1 MRARPVR
8 AVAVITAVTLLTLLG
23 GCLFEPE
30 EPALDIGA
38 EAAYNDDD
46 ITIPFRVFGMPPGT
60 TLRWEVYVDTGSEF
74 LFIWEEAVRVTSEDS
89 GLVEFGFLDE
99 GFYQVVFSVITS
111 RGSGL
116 DEVPSL
122 RRPVYFYVDRTPPTT
137 NAVLA
142 DFNPPP
148 GSPTLIGPDGRVA
161 VNYDDTTDPNLLSP
175 QRVLVVLGTGVRP
188 PVVGRDELEPNIL
201 GPGTRGFDVWS
212 ETSHGVGTVVTV
224 TWVVVDEAGNRSE
237 LSTGTYEGVP

>member
-1 MRARPVR
+1 MRARSAR

-23 GCLFEPE
+23 GCLFEPG

-60 TLRWEVYVDTGSEF
+60 RLRWEVYVDDGSEF
-74 LFIWEEAVRVTSEDS
+74 LLLWEEAVRVNSEDS

-122 RRPVYFYVDRTPPTT
+122 RRPVSFYVDRTPPTT
-137 NAVLA
+137 NAVAA
-142 DFNPPP
+142 DFSPPP

-161 VNYDDTTDPNLLSP
+161 VSYDDTTDPNLLSP
-175 QRVLVVLGTGVRP
+175 QRVLVYVDTAIRP
-188 PVVGRDELEPNIL
+188 PVAGVDELDPNIL
-201 GPGTRGFDVWS
+201 GPDTRGFDVWR
-212 ETSHGVGTVVTV
+212 ETSYAPGTVATV
-224 TWVVVDEAGNRSE
+224 TWVVVDEAGNRSS
-237 LSTGTYEGVP
+237 LSTGTYEGSP